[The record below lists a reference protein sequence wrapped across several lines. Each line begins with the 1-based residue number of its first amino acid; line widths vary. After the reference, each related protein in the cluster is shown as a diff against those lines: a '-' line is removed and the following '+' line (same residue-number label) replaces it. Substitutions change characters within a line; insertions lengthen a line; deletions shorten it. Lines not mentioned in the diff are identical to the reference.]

1 MNLIIHKFLKYENEN
16 SEQQKKKAMGFRK
29 SRKDQILIY
38 LALHESG
45 STWRAWDL
53 AAVIFC
59 SKPHLAHARICAGQ
73 SYSYKVSELRGFSAI
88 TVTGPQSPGWLNRL
102 SMDTRYP
109 QRNPTNLVQFQTRFS
124 FYCHLLLQ
132 SQRQWKKLYQLIL

>member
-1 MNLIIHKFLKYENEN
+1 MKIQN
-16 SEQQKKKAMGFRK
+16 SKKRRHWDLGNPA
-29 SRKDQILIY
+29 KDQILIY

-59 SKPHLAHARICAGQ
+59 SKPHLARARIFAGQ
-73 SYSYKVSELRGFSAI
+73 SYSYKVSELRGFSAN
-88 TVTGPQSPGWLNRL
+88 TGSGPQSPGWLNCL

-109 QRNPTNLVQFQTRFS
+109 QGNPTNLVQFQTHFS

-132 SQRQWKKLYQLIL
+132 SQSQWKKLLFQLIL